1 MHLVIHLIYTN
12 NVLEK
17 GSLVV
22 ELSLVQN
29 ISIYCLEY
37 RS

>member
-1 MHLVIHLIYTN
+1 MIHTIGDPFDICLQQ
-12 NVLEK
+12 LGK

-29 ISIYCLEY
+29 ISIYCH
-37 RS
+37 